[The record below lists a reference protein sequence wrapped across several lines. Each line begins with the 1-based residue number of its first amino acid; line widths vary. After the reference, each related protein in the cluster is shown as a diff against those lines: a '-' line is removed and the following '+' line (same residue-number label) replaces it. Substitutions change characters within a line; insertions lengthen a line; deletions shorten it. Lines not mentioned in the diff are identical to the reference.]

1 MGGSLVSVCTRAQ
14 EAAAAGAG
22 GSAAAAAGVAAA
34 AVAAAAAAVLPVKS
48 DPSKETHGHVKER
61 YVCQIEDDLG

>member
-1 MGGSLVSVCTRAQ
+1 MGGSLVSVCTQAQ
-14 EAAAAGAG
+14 AAAAAAGGLA
-22 GSAAAAAGVAAA
+22 AAAAAGV
-34 AVAAAAAAVLPVKS
+34 AAAVLPVKS

>member
-14 EAAAAGAG
+14 AAAAGAG
-22 GSAAAAAGVAAA
+22 GLAAAATPAAA
-34 AVAAAAAAVLPVKS
+34 GEAAAAAAAVLPVKS